1 MTPAIFFL
9 LLLIPLVPAS
19 MIILS
24 IRRNISAAAEDAQEI
39 IRNRA
44 EIRRNNDEIYRWDR
58 SPPTRPRYRKG

>member
-9 LLLIPLVPAS
+9 LLLIPMVPAS
-19 MIILS
+19 VIILS

-44 EIRRNNDEIYRWDR
+44 EIRRNNNEIYKWDR
-58 SPPTRPRYRKG
+58 